1 MARIE
6 NGRQMLLPEALL
18 LQNPDNEDIKWEK
31 SEDGTSYTS
40 SFEVKPTTDAS
51 GKKLDGYKY
60 TYRIDVLPQIANV
73 TVSEVVIDAEPKKKG
88 GEEDERPKTVEE
100 ATASLAQGTGIAE
113 TAKTTTA
120 ESSNKTYHKK

>member
-18 LQNPDNEDIKWEK
+18 LQNPDGEDIKWEK
-31 SEDGTSYTS
+31 SEDGNSYTS

-60 TYRIDVLPQIANV
+60 AYRIDVLPQIANV
-73 TVSEVVIDAEPKKKG
+73 TVTEEIIDP
-88 GEEDERPKTVEE
+88 E
-100 ATASLAQGTGIAE
+100 AKPAAKQTAAAE
-113 TAKTTTA
+113 T
-120 ESSNKTYHKK
+120 SSASNSNHKTYHKK